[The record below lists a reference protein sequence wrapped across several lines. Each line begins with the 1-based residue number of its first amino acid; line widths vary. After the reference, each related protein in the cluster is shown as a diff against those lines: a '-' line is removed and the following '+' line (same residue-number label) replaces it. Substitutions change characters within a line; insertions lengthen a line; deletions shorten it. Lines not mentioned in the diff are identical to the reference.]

1 MIPIPRYDSLKQYI
15 FKTDP
20 ELAHK
25 TVECALRGLAFC
37 PPALN
42 RVAEEFLFYD
52 DVLKQEIFGREFHS
66 PVGLAAGFDK
76 DAVMIRGLS
85 ALGFG
90 FLEVGTLTPKPQS
103 GNPKPRLF
111 RHVKTKSLQNAMGFN
126 NGGIQKAKERL
137 KKLYPYA
144 VPLGLNVGKN
154 KVTSEENA
162 LEDYLFCI
170 KEAGDFCDYIVIN
183 ISSPNTP
190 NLRALFNEGF
200 IRSLFTEV
208 KKITD
213 RPVMLK
219 LSPDMGIDTAL
230 EICETAHKNGSDG
243 FICTNTTTEYALQ
256 EGAKD
261 FGGLSGQVLKQKS
274 FLLFKEVAKA
284 YFGKSILV
292 ACGGIQNAE
301 DVYERIK
308 HGADLVQIYTALV
321 FEGPYVV
328 KRINEELAKML
339 KSDGFTSIT
348 EAKGVALA

>member
-1 MIPIPRYDSLKQYI
+1 MTFIPRYDSLKKYI

-20 ELAHK
+20 ECAHK
-25 TVECALRGLAFC
+25 VVECALRGLAHC
-37 PPALN
+37 PPLLN
-42 RVAEEFLFYD
+42 RVAEEFLHYD
-52 DVLKQEIFGREFHS
+52 TVLEQTFFDRTFHS
-66 PVGLAAGFDK
+66 PIGLAAGFDK
-76 DAVMIRGLS
+76 DAVMVRGLS

-90 FLEVGTLTPKPQS
+90 FLEVGTLTPKPQK

-154 KVTSEENA
+154 KTTSEEDA

-200 IRSLFTEV
+200 ISALFTEA

-213 RPVMLK
+213 KPILLK
-219 LSPDMGIDTAL
+219 LSPDMGIDMAL
-230 EICETAHKNGSDG
+230 EICASAYKNGSDG

-256 EGAKD
+256 EDAKD

-274 FLLFKEVAKA
+274 FLQFKAVAQE
-284 YFGKSILV
+284 YFGKTLLI

-301 DVYERIK
+301 DIYTRIK
-308 HGADLVQIYTALV
+308 YGADLVQIYTALIY
-321 FEGPYVV
+321 EGPYLM
-328 KRINEELAKML
+328 KRANAALAEML
-339 KSDGFTSIT
+339 KSDGYGSIK
-348 EAKGVALA
+348 EAKGVMLD